1 MCVEV
6 GNICNDLGHEPLD
19 DSWMELTAGGGT
31 ELIAGGGTELHTKDY
46 FIHRGGTIETKHLL
60 PASHML
66 CAQKADPNS

>member
-1 MCVEV
+1 MRVEV

-46 FIHRGGTIETKHLL
+46 FIH
-60 PASHML
+60 
-66 CAQKADPNS
+66 